1 MLTTTKEILINARKG
16 KYAIGAFNAENAEM
30 IWAIINAAEE
40 LQSPVIIQTTTS
52 TLKYFEA
59 EYFAGIAKSVC
70 EKSSVPIA
78 LHLDHGA
85 NFDIAKKCIDAG
97 YTAVMIDGSQLP
109 FNENILLTSSVVD
122 YAKVHGI
129 PVEAEL
135 GKVGGKE
142 DDTFSVES
150 TYTEPSD
157 AEIFVKKTNIDSL
170 AIAVGTAHGIYKHT
184 PVLDINRIE
193 MIYNVVDIPLVLH
206 GASGL
211 SDAVIKETIIKGI
224 SKVNFATELRQA
236 YSEGVKE
243 HLTVNPDVIDPKAYG
258 KVAREKVKE
267 LVKQKILICQSNNKA
282 QHFEQ

>member
-1 MLTTTKEILINARKG
+1 MLTTTKEMLIKARND

-30 IWAIINAAEE
+30 MWSIVNAAEE

-70 EKSSVPIA
+70 AKSSVPIA

-97 YTAVMIDGSQLP
+97 YSAVMIDGSQLP
-109 FNENILLTSSVVD
+109 FNDNIYLTLSVVD
-122 YAKVHGI
+122 YAKKHNI

-142 DDTFSVES
+142 DDTFSAES
-150 TYTEPSD
+150 TYTDPSD
-157 AEIFVKKTNIDSL
+157 AEIFVKKTSIDSL
-170 AIAVGTAHGIYKHT
+170 AIAVGTAHGIYKNT
-184 PVLDINRIE
+184 PILDLERIELLYNRI
-193 MIYNVVDIPLVLH
+193 DIPLVLH

-211 SDAVIKETIIKGI
+211 ADAVIIETITRGI
-224 SKVNFATELRQA
+224 SKINFATELRQA
-236 YSEGVKE
+236 YSNGVKE
-243 HLTVNPDVIDPKAYG
+243 YISHNPDVIDPKSYG
-258 KVAREKVKE
+258 KTAREKVKE
-267 LVKQKILICQSNNKA
+267 LVKEKIRICGSNGKA
-282 QHFEQ
+282 